1 MKCLVCGKEYEA
13 AECPRCHF
21 PDIQI
26 VGDREKALESMMPTI
41 QKYRMNF
48 MRTVKISLDIY
59 RWKDENG
66 KVVLDRKEQKLFGTA
81 EELMQGETWLD
92 EKFARI
98 PDQKDVEVSIC
109 IYMGDEENRVSI
121 FLPNLQKAELQQIGV
136 VIDNA
141 CNLRVLLRNDTE
153 APTSSNPVTLLTA

>member
-48 MRTVKISLDIY
+48 MRSLKISLVIY

-66 KVVLDRKEQKLFGTA
+66 QVVLARKEQKPFGTV

-92 EKFARI
+92 EKFARL
-98 PDQKDVEVSIC
+98 PDQKEIVVTVCIAMGGEEESISVSI
-109 IYMGDEENRVSI
+109 
-121 FLPNLQKAELQQIGV
+121 PNLQKSELQQLGAS
-136 VIDNA
+136 IDSA
-141 CNLRVLLRNDTE
+141 CNLRLLLRNDTE
-153 APTSSNPVTLLTA
+153 KPTNSGPVDLLAV

>member
-26 VGDREKALESMMPTI
+26 VGDRQKALETMRPTI
-41 QKYRMNF
+41 EKF
-48 MRTVKISLDIY
+48 RTAFLREVKIFLVIY

-66 KVVLDRKEQKLFGTA
+66 QVVLHREEKKLLGA
-81 EELMQGETWLD
+81 ADELMKEEVWLA

-98 PDQKDVEVSIC
+98 ANQKTITATVSVV
-109 IYMGDEENRVSI
+109 MGGEERTVPI
-121 FLPNLQKAELQQIGV
+121 AIPNLQKPELQQLGASV
-136 VIDNA
+136 DSD
-141 CNLRVLLRNDTE
+141 CHLHLLLRNDTE
-153 APTSSNPVTLLTA
+153 KPTMSQPVALFAE